1 MKEINQLL
9 IQAQESYNEGKLD
22 EVMAILQDEQF
33 KDNLQ
38 AIFLKGEAL
47 YKLQKWGEAL
57 NCFSVYL
64 EKDPLNVKVKSY
76 IEMIQNILGFH
87 HKDFFN
93 P

>member
-76 IEMIQNILGFH
+76 FEMIQNILGFH

>member
-22 EVMAILQDEQF
+22 EVIAILQDEQF

>member
-9 IQAQESYNEGKLD
+9 IRAKEAYNEGRLE
-22 EVMAILQDEQF
+22 EVMGILQDEEF
-33 KDNLQ
+33 NDNLE
-38 AIFLKGEAL
+38 ALFLKGDSY
-47 YKLQKWGEAL
+47 YKLQRWGEAL

-64 EKDPLNVKVKSY
+64 EKDPDNVKVKSY
-76 IEMIQNILGFH
+76 IQMIQNILGFH

>member
-1 MKEINQLL
+1 MNDINQLL
-9 IQAQESYNEGKLD
+9 DQARAAYNEGRLD
-22 EVMAILQDEQF
+22 EVLTILQDEQF
-33 KDNLQ
+33 KYNLQ
-38 AIFLKGEAL
+38 ALFLKGETF

-64 EKDPLNVKVKSY
+64 EKDPLNVQVKSY
-76 IEMIQNILGFH
+76 IEMIQNILGFY

>member
-9 IQAQESYNEGKLD
+9 NRAQEAYNEGRLD
-22 EVMAILQDEQF
+22 EVMTILQDEQF
-33 KDNLQ
+33 NDNLQ
-38 AIFLKGEAL
+38 ALFLKGEAF

-64 EKDPLNVKVKSY
+64 EKDPFNVKAKTY
-76 IEMIQNILGFH
+76 IEMIKNILGFH

>member
-1 MKEINQLL
+1 MEEINQLL
-9 IQAQESYNEGKLD
+9 DRAQEAYNDGRLD
-22 EVMAILQDEQF
+22 DVLSILQNEQF

-38 AIFLKGEAL
+38 ALFLKGETF

-57 NCFSVYL
+57 NCFSVCL
-64 EKDPLNVKVKSY
+64 EKAPLNVQVKSY

-87 HKDFFN
+87 YKDFFN

>member
-76 IEMIQNILGFH
+76 IQMIQNILGFH

>member
-9 IQAQESYNEGKLD
+9 DEAREAYNVGKLD
-22 EVMAILQDEQF
+22 DVLLILQDEQF

-38 AIFLKGEAL
+38 ALFLKGETF
-47 YKLQKWGEAL
+47 YKLQRWGEAL

-64 EKDPLNVKVKSY
+64 EKDPLNVQVKSY

-87 HKDFFN
+87 YKDFFN